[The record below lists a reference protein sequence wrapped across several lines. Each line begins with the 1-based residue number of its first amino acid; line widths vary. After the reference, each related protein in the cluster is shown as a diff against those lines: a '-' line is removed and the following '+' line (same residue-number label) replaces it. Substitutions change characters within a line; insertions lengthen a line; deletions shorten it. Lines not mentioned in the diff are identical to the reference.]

1 MASADDVTENSV
13 RTAALRDRL
22 TAASAAERA
31 RTLLRLVRDQV
42 ADVLAHVRP
51 ETVGP
56 RTVLPDLGFDSLAA
70 VALHRGLVEATGLDL
85 PVTMA
90 FDQPTVS
97 ALVDFLEGELL
108 GRATPGADSART
120 VHDDGEPIAI
130 VAMGCRFP
138 GGAETP
144 DRFWELIAEGAD
156 STAGFPEDRG
166 WDLAALF
173 GQDDGNRA
181 VSTTRRGGFLAH
193 ADRFDPAFFGISPR
207 EALAMDPQQRL
218 LLETSWETFEQAG
231 LTPDSLRGSRTGVFV
246 GAENH
251 EYGPRTA
258 QAQDGLEGYLVTGTA
273 ASVVSGRIAYT
284 YGFEGPAI
292 TVDTACSSSLVALHL
307 AVAALR
313 RGECDLA
320 LAGGVAVMSG
330 PASFV
335 AFSRQQGL
343 AADGRCKPF
352 AAAADGTGWGE
363 GAGLVLVE
371 RLSDAKRNGH
381 RVLAL
386 VRGSAV
392 NSDGASNG
400 LTAPNGPSQQRVIRE
415 ALASA
420 GLEPAEV
427 DVVEAHGTGTKL
439 GDPIEAQALLATY
452 GQDRPGDRP
461 LLLGSVKSN
470 IGHTQAAAGIAG
482 VIKMVQAMSRG
493 VVPPTLHVDEPTPF
507 VNWAAGAVRLVTE
520 TTPWPELDRPRRAA
534 VSSFGMSGTNAH
546 TILELPEPEPMP
558 ESESEKDT
566 HHRVPWVLSARSEA
580 GLLAQAARLK
590 DFVAELESPGVAE
603 IGTALATTRTAFEH
617 RAVVTGSVL
626 DELLAGVS
634 GLAEGSVPAGT
645 VRATVAENAD
655 KVVFVFPGQGSQW
668 AGMAVDLL
676 ESSPVFAKRLRE
688 CAAALEQFVDWS
700 LLDALGADAQDPF
713 WTRVDVVQPVL
724 WAVMVSLAELWR
736 SAGVEPAAVIGHS
749 QGEIAAACVA
759 GALSLDDAAWVVAL
773 RSKAIAASL
782 AGRGGMLSLAAPVA
796 DVERRLVGWG
806 DRLSVAAV
814 NGPSATV
821 VSGDPETLEEL
832 QAACTA
838 DGIRARLVPVDYA
851 SHSAHVTELETHLLD
866 VLAPIDPRTP
876 RIPFYST
883 VDQSW
888 LESPV
893 VDGGYWYRNLRQ
905 TVRFAESV
913 RAVLDAGHGAFIE
926 ISAHPVLT
934 AAIGETIEAAGAD
947 AAALGT
953 LRRDDGGQDR
963 VLASLAE
970 AHVRG
975 VTVDWSGYF
984 AGATPSPLPTYA
996 FQRERFWLDAGESG
1010 PADLAAYGLGPA
1022 GHPMLGA
1029 LVGVAGDDAQLFTAS
1044 LSVAALP
1051 WLADHAV
1058 AGKILVPSTAFVE
1071 LALHAGSRL
1080 GAEVLEELTLEA
1092 PLIVPERDAV
1102 ELQLTVGSPDGD
1114 GRRTLVVHARPA
1126 GGELLDTPW
1135 TRHAAGVL
1143 GQASNGEGQRF
1154 AWPPSGAEQLPL
1166 DGLYDRF
1173 AAQDCVYGPA
1183 FQGLRGA
1190 WLAGDEVFAEAVLPE
1205 AEDSAGFGLHPVLL
1219 DAVLQATELAWPVT
1233 GPARLPFAW
1242 SGVTLHAVGATNV
1255 RARITR
1261 AGAESVR
1268 VEVTDGTGAPVVSV
1282 DSLVTR
1288 PVALEREGHL
1298 PPDSLFRLDWTTRP
1312 LTTGETPEH
1321 EIADLSDDSAQVH
1334 ETAAAALAS
1343 VQRWLADESRGAAKL
1358 VVVTRG
1364 ATDGTNPAQAAVWGL
1379 VRSAE
1384 VEHPGRFVL
1393 VDLDGEPDSAAKL
1406 PVVIASG
1413 EPEAA
1418 IRRGTVLLPK
1428 LIRVPV
1434 PAARR
1439 LDDGGTV
1446 LVVGGTAGL
1455 GALLARHLVTAHG
1468 IRKLVLTSRR
1478 GTGTPGAE
1486 ELRAELV
1493 AAGAEVTVTAC
1504 DVADREAAA
1513 ALLDGIA
1520 DLTAVV
1526 HTAAVLDDGLVE
1538 DLTPDRLSAVLRPKV
1553 DGARNLHELTA
1564 DTGLAAFVLFSSVAG
1579 TFGGAGVAAYAAAN
1593 SFLDALAQARVAGG
1607 SPAVSLAWGVWGGGV
1622 GMTARLS
1629 EVDLRRLTAEGQAPL
1644 TPAQGLALFDVAV
1657 GGENPVLLP
1666 MSLDRATLRA
1676 QPDTLPALLRGL
1688 VRGPRRVAAVAAS
1701 ADGSLVGKLAGL
1713 PPADRDRMLLELVRA
1728 QASAVLGH
1736 SGTDAVGDRKAFREL
1751 GFDSVSAVE
1760 LRNRL
1765 NSATGLRLP
1774 ATLVFDF
1781 PSPLSLATHIRR
1793 LLLGE
1798 SETPAAATTAVTAD
1812 EPIAIVSM
1820 SCRFPGGVSTPEQ
1833 FWDMLAAGGEGI
1845 GDFPQDRGW
1854 DLAGLYSPDRDRTGT
1869 SYTSRGGF
1877 LYDAAEFDPGFFGI
1891 SPREALAMDPQQRL
1905 LLETSWE
1912 AFERAGIDPLSLAG
1926 SASGVFVGMSY
1937 QDYASRLN
1945 RIPEEVEAYT
1955 GNGTSLSVAS
1965 GRVAYALGL
1974 EGPAVTIDTACSSS
1988 LVALHLALQSLRRGE
2003 CGLALAGGVVVMA
2016 SPDMFVE
2023 FSRQRGLAVDGRC
2036 KAFSA
2041 DADGFGSA
2049 EGVGVVVLE
2058 RLSDARRNGHRV
2070 LAVVRGSAVNQD
2082 GASNGLTAPNGPSQ
2096 QRVIR
2101 AALADAGLSASDV
2114 DAVEAHG
2121 TGTTLGDPIEAQALQ
2136 ATYGQDRD
2144 RPLWLGSVKSNL
2156 GHTQA
2161 TAGVAGV
2168 MKMVLAMRHGVLPKT
2183 LHVTEPNERIDWDS
2197 GAVELLTEARDWPD
2211 TGRPRRAGVSAFG
2224 ISGTNAHVI
2233 LEQAPETVPAPTVP
2247 VSVRPW
2253 VISGKTPEAV
2263 EAFAGRLAGY
2273 AGDAAGVAA
2282 GLAGRSVFE
2291 HRAVLVGEDQADL
2304 AAALASG
2311 GLPAGVVRGSGSGV
2325 ERVVFVFPGQGSQ
2338 WLGMASAL
2346 LDESPVFAARM
2357 AECAE
2362 ALRSFVDWSLFDVLV
2377 DEVAL
2382 SRVDVVQPVLWSVMV
2397 SLAEVWRS
2405 LGVVPSAVVG
2415 HSQGEIAAA
2424 VVAGGLSLE
2433 DGARVVA
2440 LRSQAIA
2447 AELAGLGGMLSVAAP
2462 VTEVGEGVSI
2472 AAVNGPNAVVLSG
2485 DPDALAKAKARY
2497 EAEGVRARLVAVD
2510 YASHSAH
2517 VERIETQLAELL
2529 APVSPQTGEVP
2540 FYSTVD
2546 SRWLDTAELT
2556 GGYWYR
2562 NLRQT
2567 VRFADAVE
2575 TLAAEGQQMFVE
2587 VSAHPVLTMAIEDTV
2602 DVPVVGTLRRDEGGL
2617 ARFLLS
2623 AGEAFCRGA
2632 DVDWRGLL
2640 GKAGT
2645 VPEDLPTYPFQHER
2659 FWLTDAQPDLAVAAE
2674 STVDARFW
2682 DAVGQEDLAGLART
2696 LGTSE
2701 DQQAALQAVLPTLTS
2716 WYRGHQEQAEK
2727 DSKRYGV
2734 SWQPLDPPGVP
2745 KLDGTWV
2752 VLSSIADS
2760 GHPWVRGSLDAIT
2773 RAGAA
2778 VRHLEL
2784 DEQDTDRAML
2794 AGKLRTALED
2804 GVEPAGVLSL
2814 LTFDENGHS
2823 VHRAAPLGLA
2833 LTVALVQAL
2842 GDAGVRALLWCASD
2856 GAVSV
2861 TPAEAPRNP
2870 AQAQVWGFGRV
2881 VGLEHPERWGGLVDL
2896 PADVTDG
2903 ALAGLASALG
2913 NAAEEDQLAVRAT
2926 GVLVRRLLRTPAG
2939 DVPVRTWRP
2948 EGTVLV
2954 TGGTGA
2960 LGAHVVRWLARNGA
2974 EHVLV
2979 TSRRGPDAPGAA
2991 ELRDELAEL
3000 GCRVTI
3006 VACDVADRASLA
3018 EVLTEHPVSAV
3029 FHVAAVLDDSLID
3042 SLTTAQ
3048 IDRVTQVKVGGTRN
3062 LHELTKDRDLSAF
3075 VLFSSFAGTTGGP
3088 GQGNYAPGN
3097 AFLDAFAQQRRAH
3110 GRTATAVA
3118 WGPWAGGGMAEGDGG
3133 ELSRRHGLKDVS
3145 PELSLAILQQALDH
3159 DETFLTVA
3167 DIDWERFF
3175 LAFTSSRAR
3184 PFLHGVD
3191 DVRRM
3196 LASGA
3201 GGDMVGAGTA
3211 KNAAPASASELGA
3224 RLANQPAADQDR
3236 ELMRLVREQIAT
3248 VLGHADAERIEAK
3261 KAFRELGFDSVTAV
3275 ELRNRLNVITGLRL
3289 PATLIFDFPSP
3300 AALVAHLR
3308 KEVLGEAES
3317 AAPVTAVPVAA
3328 TDEPVAIVAM
3338 SCRYPGDVETPED
3351 LWRMLATGGEGIT
3364 DFPADRGWDVE
3375 ALYDP
3380 DPAAEGK
3387 TYTRRG
3393 GFLHRAGEFDP
3404 GFFGISP
3411 REALA
3416 MDPQQR
3422 LLLETSW
3429 EAFERAGIDPLSLAG
3444 SASGVFFGMSYQD
3457 YADQLNQAPDSV
3469 YVGVGNTASVASG
3482 RVAYALGLEGPAVTI
3497 DTACSSSLVAL
3508 HLALQSLRRG
3518 ECGLA
3523 LAGGVVVMASPDMF
3537 VEFSRQR
3544 GLAVDGRCKAFSA
3557 DADGFGSAE
3566 GVGVVVLE
3574 RLSDARRNGHRVLA
3588 VVRGSAVNQDGAS
3601 NGLTA
3606 PNGPSQQRV
3615 IRAAL
3620 ANAGLSPSDVDAV
3633 EAHGTGTT
3641 LGDPIEAQALLAT
3654 YGQERDRPLWLGSVK
3669 SNLGH
3674 TQAAAGVAGVMKMV
3688 MAMQHG
3694 LIPATLHVT
3703 EPSPHVDWSS
3713 GEVRLATDSV
3723 EWPET
3728 GRPRRAG
3735 VSAFGI
3741 SGTNAHVILEEAP
3754 PVEAEVSAAPPVLP
3768 WVMTGKT
3775 PEALTALAAR
3785 VAEYGLDRNPADVAA
3800 GLAGRS
3806 VFGHRA
3812 VLVGEDQA
3820 GLAAALAAGEQPAGV
3835 VRGSGSGV
3843 ERVVFVF
3850 PGQGSQWLGMAS
3862 ALLKESPVFAA
3873 RMEECDSSLRSFVD
3887 WSLLDVLGDE
3897 AALSRVDVVQPVLWS
3912 VMVSLAEVWRSLG
3925 VVPSA
3930 VVGHSQGEIAAAVV
3944 AGGLSLEDG
3953 ARVVAL
3959 RSQAI
3964 AAELAG
3970 LGGMLSVAA
3979 PVTEV
3984 GEGVSIAAVNGP
3996 NAVVLSGDP
4005 EALAAAKARYEAD
4018 GVRARLVA
4026 VDYASHSAHVE
4037 RIETQLAEL
4046 LAPVSPRT
4054 GEVPF
4059 YSTVDSRWLDTT
4071 ELTGGYWYRN
4081 LRQTVRF
4088 ADAVEMLAA
4097 EGQQMFVEVSA
4108 HPVLTMAIEDTVDVP
4123 VVGTLRRDEGGLER
4137 FLLSAGEAFCQGA
4150 DVDWRGLLGKAGTV
4164 PEDLP
4169 TYPFQHERYWPDGV
4183 NSNGNVVSAGLGATD
4198 HPLLGAAVELADG
4211 EGLLFTGRVSVHSH
4225 PWLAEHAVAG
4235 TILFPGTA
4243 YLELAIHAGDQIG
4256 CGHLEELAM
4265 ETPLVLP
4272 RSGGVQLQLVVAEP
4286 GEGGRRGIEFYSRL
4300 DDGEWTRNAA
4310 GVLSPAAP
4318 AATEDLTAWPPPGAE
4333 AVDVAGFYAGLAD
4346 QGYEYGPAFQG
4357 LRAAWR
4363 RGDEVFAEVALPE
4376 AHRFTADRYG
4386 LHPALLDAAMQATEL
4401 GGFDEDGETRL
4412 PLLWTG
4418 VTLHATGAAALR
4430 VRVAPAG
4437 PDAVAVDVAD
4447 LAGAPVASIAS
4458 LVARPVSAEQ
4468 LAAARSA
4475 GRDALYRLD
4484 WTPLPVEP
4492 RTGERPVLVGGD
4504 HLGLGAAGLEPVEYA
4519 DLPVLA
4525 KELAEIPPVVLAT
4538 CPPATEDELTTAI
4551 GAATGRVL
4559 GLAQDWLADERFA
4572 DAKLVLV
4579 VRDATAQSA
4588 ITGLIRSATAENPGR
4603 LVLAHVDDD
4612 PASLRALPGALATG
4626 EPEFAVRA
4634 GQVLVPRL
4642 ARAGQPTGEPVTL
4655 DADGTV
4661 LITGGTGTLGRLLA
4675 RHLVSRHGV
4684 RHLLLVSRQGPDAE
4698 GADALV
4704 ADLAEL
4710 GAEATVAACD
4720 VSEREEIR
4728 ALLGTIPADRPL
4740 TAVVHTAAVLDDGV
4754 FGSFT
4759 PQRVDKTL
4767 RPKAYAAIHL
4777 HELTK
4782 DLDLGAFVLFS
4793 SGAGVYGSPGQAN
4806 YAAANSVL
4814 DALAEQRRAAGLP
4827 AISLD
4832 WGLWASTS
4840 NLTGTLG
4847 AADLSRI
4854 AREGG
4859 LAISDEDGL
4868 ALFDEALRHN
4878 SPVLMPSP
4886 MDTAVLRAQAKAGT
4900 LPPLLSGLVQAPAR
4914 RGAAGTAATASG
4926 DDREQA
4932 ALLGRLAGL
4941 DHDGRAAL
4949 LLDLVCGHAAT
4960 VLGHQ
4965 SAAAVDPQ
4973 RGFLEMGF
4981 DSLTGIELRNR
4992 LNAAVG
4998 QRLPAT
5004 LIFDYP
5010 APEAVAG
5017 LLAENLAATSPST
5030 VDTPPLL
5037 GRLDSLDAELA
5048 ALTLDERSRAQLVE
5062 RLTALAAR
5070 YGGGTTADGGLTEKI
5085 DAASDDEIFDF
5096 IDNELKA

>member
-31 RTLLRLVRDQV
+31 RSLLRLVREQV
-42 ADVLAHVRP
+42 ADALEHVRP

-70 VALHRGLVEATGLDL
+70 VALHRGLVAATGLDL

-97 ALVDFLEGELL
+97 ALVGFLEGELL
-108 GRATPGADSART
+108 GRTTSVAVAPARAA
-120 VHDDGEPIAI
+120 DDGEPIAI

-144 DRFWELIAEGAD
+144 DRFWELIADGGD
-156 STAGFPEDRG
+156 GTAGFPEDRG

-173 GQDDGNRA
+173 GQDDGHSA
-181 VSTTRRGGFLAH
+181 VSATRRGGFLDG

-231 LTPDSLRGSRTGVFV
+231 LTPGSLRGSRTGVFV

-251 EYGPRTA
+251 EYGPRTD

-273 ASVVSGRIAYT
+273 ASVVSGRLAYT
-284 YGFEGPAI
+284 FGFEGPAI

-420 GLEPAEV
+420 GLEPGEV

-546 TILELPEPEPMP
+546 TILELPEPEPVP
-558 ESESEKDT
+558 ESEKDT
-566 HHRVPWVLSARSEA
+566 HHRVPWVLSARSDA

-617 RAVVTGSVL
+617 RAVVTGTAL
-626 DELLAGVS
+626 GDLLAGVS

-668 AGMAVDLL
+668 AGMATDLL
-676 ESSPVFAKRLRE
+676 DSSPVFAKRLRE

-700 LLDALGADAQDPF
+700 VLDALGADAEDPC
-713 WTRVDVVQPVL
+713 WTRVDVVQPML

-796 DVERRLVGWG
+796 EAERRLVGWG

-821 VSGDPETLEEL
+821 VSGDPEALAEL

-851 SHSAHVTELETHLLD
+851 SHSSHVTELETHLLD

-883 VDQSW
+883 VDRYW
-888 LESPV
+888 LDSPV

-913 RAVLDAGHGAFIE
+913 RAVLEAGHGAFIE

-984 AGATPSPLPTYA
+984 SGASPSPLPTYA

-1044 LSVAALP
+1044 LSVSALP
-1051 WLADHAV
+1051 WLADHVV
-1058 AGKILVPSTAFVE
+1058 AGNILVPSTAFVE
-1071 LALHAGSRL
+1071 LALHAGGRL
-1080 GAEVLEELTLEA
+1080 GAETLEELTLEA

-1114 GRRTLVVHARPA
+1114 GRRTLLVHARPA

-1143 GQASNGEGQRF
+1143 GQASNSEGQRF
-1154 AWPPSGAEQLPL
+1154 AWPPRGAEPLPL
-1166 DGLYDRF
+1166 DDLYDRF

-1183 FQGLRGA
+1183 FQGLSGA

-1205 AEDSAGFGLHPVLL
+1205 AEESAGFGLHPVLL

-1242 SGVTLHAVGATNV
+1242 SGVTLHAVGATRV

-1268 VEVTDGTGAPVVSV
+1268 VEVTDGTGAPVASV
-1282 DSLVTR
+1282 NSLVTR
-1288 PVALEREGHL
+1288 PVVLEREGNL
-1298 PPDSLFRLDWTTRP
+1298 PPDSLFRLDWVTRP
-1312 LTTGETPEH
+1312 LAAGETPEH
-1321 EIADLSDDSAQVH
+1321 EIADLSDDSAQAH
-1334 ETAAAALAS
+1334 ETAAAALAA
-1343 VQRWLADESRGAAKL
+1343 VQRWLADESRVAAKL

-1364 ATDGTNPAQAAVWGL
+1364 ATEGTNPAQAAVWGL

-1393 VDLDGEPDSAAKL
+1393 VDLDGEPASAAAL
-1406 PVVIASG
+1406 PAVLASG

-1418 IRRGTVLLPK
+1418 VRRGTVLVPK
-1428 LIRVPV
+1428 LTRAPAPV
-1434 PAARR
+1434 ARR

-1446 LVVGGTAGL
+1446 LVAGGTAGL
-1455 GALLARHLVTAHG
+1455 GALLARHLVAAHG

-1478 GTGTPGAE
+1478 GIETPGAE
-1486 ELRAELV
+1486 ELRAELTT
-1493 AAGAEVTVTAC
+1493 AGAEVTVTAC

-1513 ALLDGIA
+1513 ALLDGIT

-1553 DGARNLHELTA
+1553 DGARTLHELTA

-1579 TFGGAGVAAYAAAN
+1579 TFGGAGVASYAAAN
-1593 SFLDALAQARVAGG
+1593 SYLDALAQARVAGG
-1607 SPAVSLAWGVWGGGV
+1607 SPAMALAWGVWGGGV
-1622 GMTARLS
+1622 GMTSRLS
-1629 EVDLRRLTAEGQAPL
+1629 EPDLRRLAAEGQAPL
-1644 TPAQGLALFDVAV
+1644 TPAQGLALFDVAL
-1657 GGENPVLLP
+1657 GGETPVLLP

-1688 VRGPRRVAAVAAS
+1688 VRGPRRVAAAAAS

-1713 PPADRDRMLLELVRA
+1713 PSADRDRVLLELVRA

-1736 SGTDAVGDRKAFREL
+1736 SGTDAVSDRKAFREL

-1781 PSPLSLATHIRR
+1781 PSPLSLAVHIRR

-1798 SETPAAATTAVTAD
+1798 AETSATATTTVSTD

-1833 FWDMLAAGGEGI
+1833 LWDMLAAGGEGI

-1854 DLAGLYSPDRDRTGT
+1854 DLAGLYSPDRDRSGT

-1912 AFERAGIDPLSLAG
+1912 AFERAGIDPTSLSG

-2041 DADGFGSA
+2041 GADGFGSA

-2101 AALADAGLSASDV
+2101 AALADAGLSS
-2114 DAVEAHG
+2114 
-2121 TGTTLGDPIEAQALQ
+2121 
-2136 ATYGQDRD
+2136 
-2144 RPLWLGSVKSNL
+2144 
-2156 GHTQA
+2156 
-2161 TAGVAGV
+2161 
-2168 MKMVLAMRHGVLPKT
+2168 
-2183 LHVTEPNERIDWDS
+2183 
-2197 GAVELLTEARDWPD
+2197 
-2211 TGRPRRAGVSAFG
+2211 
-2224 ISGTNAHVI
+2224 
-2233 LEQAPETVPAPTVP
+2233 
-2247 VSVRPW
+2247 
-2253 VISGKTPEAV
+2253 
-2263 EAFAGRLAGY
+2263 
-2273 AGDAAGVAA
+2273 
-2282 GLAGRSVFE
+2282 
-2291 HRAVLVGEDQADL
+2291 
-2304 AAALASG
+2304 
-2311 GLPAGVVRGSGSGV
+2311 
-2325 ERVVFVFPGQGSQ
+2325 
-2338 WLGMASAL
+2338 
-2346 LDESPVFAARM
+2346 
-2357 AECAE
+2357 
-2362 ALRSFVDWSLFDVLV
+2362 
-2377 DEVAL
+2377 
-2382 SRVDVVQPVLWSVMV
+2382 
-2397 SLAEVWRS
+2397 
-2405 LGVVPSAVVG
+2405 
-2415 HSQGEIAAA
+2415 
-2424 VVAGGLSLE
+2424 
-2433 DGARVVA
+2433 
-2440 LRSQAIA
+2440 
-2447 AELAGLGGMLSVAAP
+2447 
-2462 VTEVGEGVSI
+2462 
-2472 AAVNGPNAVVLSG
+2472 
-2485 DPDALAKAKARY
+2485 
-2497 EAEGVRARLVAVD
+2497 
-2510 YASHSAH
+2510 
-2517 VERIETQLAELL
+2517 
-2529 APVSPQTGEVP
+2529 
-2540 FYSTVD
+2540 
-2546 SRWLDTAELT
+2546 
-2556 GGYWYR
+2556 
-2562 NLRQT
+2562 
-2567 VRFADAVE
+2567 
-2575 TLAAEGQQMFVE
+2575 
-2587 VSAHPVLTMAIEDTV
+2587 
-2602 DVPVVGTLRRDEGGL
+2602 
-2617 ARFLLS
+2617 
-2623 AGEAFCRGA
+2623 
-2632 DVDWRGLL
+2632 
-2640 GKAGT
+2640 
-2645 VPEDLPTYPFQHER
+2645 
-2659 FWLTDAQPDLAVAAE
+2659 
-2674 STVDARFW
+2674 
-2682 DAVGQEDLAGLART
+2682 
-2696 LGTSE
+2696 
-2701 DQQAALQAVLPTLTS
+2701 
-2716 WYRGHQEQAEK
+2716 
-2727 DSKRYGV
+2727 
-2734 SWQPLDPPGVP
+2734 
-2745 KLDGTWV
+2745 
-2752 VLSSIADS
+2752 
-2760 GHPWVRGSLDAIT
+2760 
-2773 RAGAA
+2773 
-2778 VRHLEL
+2778 
-2784 DEQDTDRAML
+2784 
-2794 AGKLRTALED
+2794 
-2804 GVEPAGVLSL
+2804 
-2814 LTFDENGHS
+2814 
-2823 VHRAAPLGLA
+2823 
-2833 LTVALVQAL
+2833 
-2842 GDAGVRALLWCASD
+2842 
-2856 GAVSV
+2856 
-2861 TPAEAPRNP
+2861 
-2870 AQAQVWGFGRV
+2870 
-2881 VGLEHPERWGGLVDL
+2881 
-2896 PADVTDG
+2896 
-2903 ALAGLASALG
+2903 
-2913 NAAEEDQLAVRAT
+2913 
-2926 GVLVRRLLRTPAG
+2926 
-2939 DVPVRTWRP
+2939 
-2948 EGTVLV
+2948 
-2954 TGGTGA
+2954 
-2960 LGAHVVRWLARNGA
+2960 
-2974 EHVLV
+2974 
-2979 TSRRGPDAPGAA
+2979 
-2991 ELRDELAEL
+2991 
-3000 GCRVTI
+3000 
-3006 VACDVADRASLA
+3006 
-3018 EVLTEHPVSAV
+3018 
-3029 FHVAAVLDDSLID
+3029 
-3042 SLTTAQ
+3042 
-3048 IDRVTQVKVGGTRN
+3048 
-3062 LHELTKDRDLSAF
+3062 
-3075 VLFSSFAGTTGGP
+3075 
-3088 GQGNYAPGN
+3088 
-3097 AFLDAFAQQRRAH
+3097 
-3110 GRTATAVA
+3110 
-3118 WGPWAGGGMAEGDGG
+3118 
-3133 ELSRRHGLKDVS
+3133 
-3145 PELSLAILQQALDH
+3145 
-3159 DETFLTVA
+3159 
-3167 DIDWERFF
+3167 
-3175 LAFTSSRAR
+3175 
-3184 PFLHGVD
+3184 
-3191 DVRRM
+3191 
-3196 LASGA
+3196 
-3201 GGDMVGAGTA
+3201 
-3211 KNAAPASASELGA
+3211 
-3224 RLANQPAADQDR
+3224 
-3236 ELMRLVREQIAT
+3236 
-3248 VLGHADAERIEAK
+3248 
-3261 KAFRELGFDSVTAV
+3261 
-3275 ELRNRLNVITGLRL
+3275 
-3289 PATLIFDFPSP
+3289 
-3300 AALVAHLR
+3300 
-3308 KEVLGEAES
+3308 
-3317 AAPVTAVPVAA
+3317 
-3328 TDEPVAIVAM
+3328 
-3338 SCRYPGDVETPED
+3338 
-3351 LWRMLATGGEGIT
+3351 
-3364 DFPADRGWDVE
+3364 
-3375 ALYDP
+3375 
-3380 DPAAEGK
+3380 
-3387 TYTRRG
+3387 
-3393 GFLHRAGEFDP
+3393 
-3404 GFFGISP
+3404 
-3411 REALA
+3411 
-3416 MDPQQR
+3416 
-3422 LLLETSW
+3422 
-3429 EAFERAGIDPLSLAG
+3429 
-3444 SASGVFFGMSYQD
+3444 
-3457 YADQLNQAPDSV
+3457 
-3469 YVGVGNTASVASG
+3469 
-3482 RVAYALGLEGPAVTI
+3482 
-3497 DTACSSSLVAL
+3497 
-3508 HLALQSLRRG
+3508 
-3518 ECGLA
+3518 
-3523 LAGGVVVMASPDMF
+3523 
-3537 VEFSRQR
+3537 
-3544 GLAVDGRCKAFSA
+3544 
-3557 DADGFGSAE
+3557 
-3566 GVGVVVLE
+3566 
-3574 RLSDARRNGHRVLA
+3574 
-3588 VVRGSAVNQDGAS
+3588 
-3601 NGLTA
+3601 
-3606 PNGPSQQRV
+3606 
-3615 IRAAL
+3615 
-3620 ANAGLSPSDVDAV
+3620 SDVDAV

-3654 YGQERDRPLWLGSVK
+3654 YGQDREEPLWLGSVK

-3713 GEVRLATDSV
+3713 GAVRLATDSV
-3723 EWPET
+3723 EWPDT

-3741 SGTNAHVILEEAP
+3741 SGTNAHVILEQAPLTEAP
-3754 PVEAEVSAAPPVLP
+3754 VSPAPPVLP
-3768 WVMTGKT
+3768 WVVTGKT
-3775 PEALTALAAR
+3775 PEALAALAAR
-3785 VAEYGLDRNPADVAA
+3785 VAEYGLDHNPADVAA

-3806 VFGHRA
+3806 MFEHRA
-3812 VLVGEDQA
+3812 VAVGSTQSELLSA
-3820 GLAAALAAGEQPAGV
+3820 FASGELPAGV

-3843 ERVVFVF
+3843 DRVVFVF

-3862 ALLKESPVFAA
+3862 GLLGESPVFAS
-3873 RMEECDSSLRSFVD
+3873 RMAECASALGSFVD
-3887 WSLLDVLGDE
+3887 WSLFEVLDDEVALG
-3897 AALSRVDVVQPVLWS
+3897 RVDVVQPVLWS
-3912 VMVSLAEVWRSLG
+3912 VMVSLAAVWRSLG

-3944 AGGLSLEDG
+3944 SGGLSLEDG

-4005 EALAAAKARYEAD
+4005 EALATAKAKFEAE

-4037 RIETQLAEL
+4037 RIEAELAKL
-4046 LAPVSPRT
+4046 LAPVTPQS
-4054 GEVPF
+4054 GDVPF
-4059 YSTVDSRWLDTT
+4059 YSTVDSRWLDTV
-4071 ELTGGYWYRN
+4071 ELSGGYWYRN

-4088 ADAVEMLAA
+4088 ADAVEQLAV
-4097 EGQQMFVEVSA
+4097 EGLQMFVEVSA

-4137 FLLSAGEAFCQGA
+4137 FLLSAGEAFCHGA
-4150 DVDWRGLLGKAGTV
+4150 DVDWPGLLGNAGTA

-4183 NSNGNVVSAGLGATD
+4183 NGNGNVVSAGLGATE
-4198 HPLLGAAVELADG
+4198 HPLLGAAIELADG
-4211 EGLLFTGRVSVHSH
+4211 EGLLFAGRVSVHSH

-4243 YLELAIHAGDQIG
+4243 YLELAIHAGDRIG

-4286 GEGGRRGIEFYSRL
+4286 GEGGRRGIELYSRL
-4300 DDGEWTRNAA
+4300 DDGEWTRHAA

-4318 AATEDLTAWPPPGAE
+4318 AATADLTAWPPPGAE
-4333 AVDVAGFYAGLAD
+4333 AVDVAGFYDGLAE

-4363 RGDEVFAEVALPE
+4363 RGDEVFGEVALPE

-4401 GGFDEDGETRL
+4401 GGFDEDGQTRL

-4430 VRVAPAG
+4430 VRVSPAG
-4437 PDAVAVDVAD
+4437 PDSVAVDVAD
-4447 LAGAPVASIAS
+4447 LTGAPVASVAS

-4484 WTPLPVEP
+4484 WTPLQVEP
-4492 RTGERPVLVGGD
+4492 QSGERPVLVSGD
-4504 HLGLGAAGLEPVEYA
+4504 HLGLAAAGLEPVEYA
-4519 DLPVLA
+4519 DLQVLA
-4525 KELAEIPPVVLAT
+4525 KELVEIPAVVLAT
-4538 CPPATEDELTTAI
+4538 SPTAVEDELTTAI
-4551 GAATGRVL
+4551 GTATERVL

-4572 DAKLVLV
+4572 ASKLVLV
-4579 VRDATAQSA
+4579 VRDAPAQSA

-4612 PASLRALPGALATG
+4612 PASLRAVPGALATG

-4642 ARAGQPTGEPVTL
+4642 ARAGQPTGEPVAL

-4661 LITGGTGTLGRLLA
+4661 LVTGGTGTLGRLLA

-4684 RHLLLVSRQGPDAE
+4684 RHLLLVSRQGPEAE
-4698 GADALV
+4698 GAGALV

-4710 GAEATVAACD
+4710 GAEVTVAACD
-4720 VSEREEIR
+4720 VSEREEVR

-4777 HELTK
+4777 HELTL
-4782 DLDLGAFVLFS
+4782 DLDLAAFVLFS

-4814 DALAEQRRAAGLP
+4814 DALAQQRRAAGLP

-4840 NLTGTLG
+4840 KLTGTLG

-4859 LAISDEDGL
+4859 LAISDEEGL

-4886 MDTAVLRAQAKAGT
+4886 MDTSVLRAQAKAGT
-4900 LPPLLSGLVQAPAR
+4900 LPPLLSGLVRAPVR
-4914 RGAAGTAATASG
+4914 RGTAGAASATGG

-4941 DHDGRAAL
+4941 DHDGRVAL

-4973 RGFLEMGF
+4973 RGFLEIGF

-5017 LLAENLAATSPST
+5017 LLAESLTVTGQST
-5030 VDTPPLL
+5030 VDAPPLL

-5070 YGGGTTADGGLTEKI
+5070 YGGGTTAGGGLTEKI